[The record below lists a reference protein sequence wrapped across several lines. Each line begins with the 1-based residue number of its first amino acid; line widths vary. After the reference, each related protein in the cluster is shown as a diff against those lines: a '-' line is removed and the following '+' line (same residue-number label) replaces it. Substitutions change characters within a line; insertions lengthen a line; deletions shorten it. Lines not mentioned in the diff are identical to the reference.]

1 MVMPL
6 PSNVLTGTVGD
17 GQLAPP
23 VAEHVAVVLGMLQ
36 FWPAVG
42 VSLSTTL
49 VAALGPLLVTTRE

>member
-1 MVMPL
+1 MVIPL

-23 VAEHVAVVLGMLQ
+23 LAVHVAVVLGTLQ

-42 VSLSTTL
+42 VSLSNTL
-49 VAALGPLLVTTRE
+49 VAAFGPLLLTTRE